1 MQVVCVFN
9 HETAEQAS
17 KEKIFFLG
25 SRRRRDRSG
34 EKMSPEVNAVL
45 GMRKKKEKV
54 KGKEEKSLSL
64 GGIRGHY

>member
-1 MQVVCVFN
+1 M
-9 HETAEQAS
+9 
-17 KEKIFFLG
+17 G